1 MSKIFKFVLLPMM
14 CIIAL
19 SGCSKESFESLGNKN
34 ECTPISEALDF
45 SSANE
50 NEMLKVG
57 DKGITQWI
65 RDEVTSK
72 VWLGSTLIYL
82 KIAFNIDFRFTVAM
96 MMTLAVIFFAASV
109 LLGIIQANGYNML
122 MFIIKL
128 VVIYQLTI
136 NYIYFQMYVIQ
147 TFEAIV
153 TDATMFA
160 TFTFSDYIDGKAFMS
175 GVLGQWSSP
184 LEALKSMF
192 GLDFLN
198 YTGITDVTNKL
209 DIFHA
214 IDVNLSN
221 FFSFDYIK
229 MILALG
235 GFGYTGAFTAI
246 MMFATLVTYFL
257 AIVMCIKVYLMAYIG
272 RFVLYALGPLFISF
286 ALFNQTRSLFDGWLQ
301 QLINFTLQPVFLFI
315 FFGMFHSITTGML
328 QQMTANLSNFSSSLT
343 VACTATDTG
352 CINVS
357 TANPYGVKT
366 VTINGGD
373 MCLKPYPINSDNE
386 KSGYWYKV
394 CRSADNCQDGGL
406 APNSPID
413 FWAVLM
419 TLIMCYIMYA
429 MCSWVTSVASQISSG
444 MVTFSDV
451 KIAGFDRFSGA
462 VKGGINQGFNKLK
475 QQVVSGGGKTP
486 RSPQ

>member
-1 MSKIFKFVLLPMM
+1 MINTLKLILLPLI
-14 CIIAL
+14 CVLAL
-19 SGCSKESFESLGNKN
+19 SGCNKESFETLDMKN
-34 ECTPISEALDF
+34 ECTPIDQALNFVTVSEK
-45 SSANE
+45 
-50 NEMLKVG
+50 EMLSIEG
-57 DKGITQWI
+57 KGITQWI

-128 VVIYQLTI
+128 VIIYQLTI

-153 TDATMFA
+153 ADATMFA
-160 TFTFSDYIDGKAFMS
+160 TFTFSDYVERKAFVS
-175 GVLGQWSSP
+175 GVLGQWSNIGEG
-184 LEALKSMF
+184 LQSMF
-192 GLDFLN
+192 GGDFLN
-198 YTGITDVTNKL
+198 YIGVDNITNKL
-209 DIFHA
+209 DIFYA
-214 IDVNLSN
+214 IDLNLSN

-235 GFGYTGAFTAI
+235 GFGYTGIFSAFI
-246 MMFATLVTYFL
+246 MLATMVTYFL
-257 AIVMCIKVYLMAYIG
+257 AIVLCIKVYLMAYIA

-328 QQMTANLSNFSSSLT
+328 QQTVNNLSES
-343 VACTATDTG
+343 TG
-352 CINVS
+352 ILIEQCEQSEGCSNVS
-357 TANPYGVKT
+357 QLNPFGTKLISIT
-366 VTINGGD
+366 GKD
-373 MCLKPYPINSDNE
+373 MCLKVAPIEEGKDAHWYRLCYGDDCESNSI
-386 KSGYWYKV
+386 
-394 CRSADNCQDGGL
+394 

-413 FWAVLM
+413 VWALLM
-419 TLIMCYIMYA
+419 ALIMCYIMFA
-429 MCSWVTSVASQISSG
+429 MCGWVTSVASQISSG

-451 KIAGFDRFSGA
+451 KIAGWDRFSGSIKQGVNSQITRA
-462 VKGGINQGFNKLK
+462 TNSLIKGGGDD
-475 QQVVSGGGKTP
+475 KTK
-486 RSPQ
+486 R